1 MSATVNYA
9 ANLAAVRAAAE
20 RIHGHAHV
28 TPVLTS
34 AALDTLAGCSLFFK
48 CEHLQRVGAFK
59 FRGAMNAVACL
70 SDAEL
75 RRGVVT
81 HSSGNHAQALALAA
95 RLRGAPAFI
104 VMPRTA
110 PAIKRAAVEGY
121 GGRVVL
127 CEPTL
132 ADREATAA
140 RIQAE
145 TGATLI
151 PPFNHPDVI
160 AGQGTVALELLE
172 QVPDLDTVVVAV
184 GGGGLISGIALA
196 LREAAPRVRVIG
208 AEPALADDAAAS
220 KAAGALQPA
229 RPPQS
234 IADGLLT
241 SLGPLTW
248 PVVRD
253 VVERIIVVDEGSIVA
268 SMRLVFE
275 RMKQVIEP
283 SAAVPLAA
291 ALAPAFAAEVGGRR
305 VGVVLCGGNVDLAHL
320 PWRAP

>member
-48 CEHLQRVGAFK
+48 CEHLQRVGSFK

-196 LREAAPRVRVIG
+196 LREAAPHVRVIG

-229 RPPQS
+229 RTPQS

-291 ALAPAFAAEVGGRR
+291 ALAPAFAAEVGGLR

>member
-1 MSATVNYA
+1 MTYATD
-9 ANLAAVRAAAE
+9 LAAVRAAAE
-20 RIHGHAHV
+20 RIHGHAHR

-34 AALDTLAGCSLFFK
+34 TALDALAGCALFFK

-59 FRGAMNAVACL
+59 FRGAMNAVARL
-70 SDAEL
+70 SDDAL

-121 GGRVVL
+121 GGQVVL

-140 RIQAE
+140 RVQAE
-145 TGATLI
+145 TGAALI

-172 QVPDLDTVVVAV
+172 QVPGLDAVVVAV

-196 LREAAPRVRVIG
+196 LREAAPHVRVVG

-220 KAAGALQPA
+220 KATGELQPA
-229 RPPQS
+229 RPPRS
-234 IADGLLT
+234 VADGLLT

-253 VVERIIVVDEGSIVA
+253 VVERVVVVEEAEIVA
-268 SMRLVFE
+268 AMRLVFE

-291 ALAPAFAAEVGGRR
+291 VLTPTLAESLAGRR
-305 VGVVLCGGNVDLAHL
+305 VGVVLCGGNVDVDRL
-320 PWRAP
+320 PWSAA

>member
-1 MSATVNYA
+1 MSYA
-9 ANLAAVRAAAE
+9 ADLAAVRAAAE

-28 TPVLTS
+28 TPVMTS

-59 FRGAMNAVACL
+59 FRGAMNAVARL

-121 GGRVVL
+121 GGQVVL

-132 ADREATAA
+132 ADRETTAA

-160 AGQGTVALELLE
+160 AGQGTVALELLD

-220 KAAGALQPA
+220 KAAGEMQPA
-229 RPPQS
+229 RPPKS
-234 IADGLLT
+234 VADGLLT

-253 VVERIIVVDEGSIVA
+253 VVERIIVVDEAAIVDA
-268 SMRLVFE
+268 MRLVFE

-291 ALAPAFAAEVGGRR
+291 VLTPALAEALAGRR
-305 VGVVLCGGNVDLAHL
+305 VGIILCGGNVDVGRL
-320 PWRAP
+320 PWGAP

>member
-1 MSATVNYA
+1 MSATVSYA
-9 ANLAAVRAAAE
+9 ADLAAVRAAAE
-20 RIHGHAHV
+20 RIRGHAHV
-28 TPVLTS
+28 TPVMTS
-34 AALDTLAGCSLFFK
+34 AALDALAGCALFFK

-59 FRGAMNAVACL
+59 FRGAMNAVARL

-110 PAIKRAAVEGY
+110 PGIKRAAVEGY
-121 GGRVVL
+121 GGQVVL

-160 AGQGTVALELLE
+160 AGQGTVALELLD

-196 LREAAPRVRVIG
+196 LREAAPHVRVVG

-220 KAAGALQPA
+220 KAAGVMQPA
-229 RPPQS
+229 RPPKS
-234 IADGLLT
+234 VADGLLT

-253 VVERIIVVDEGSIVA
+253 VVERIVVVDEAAIIDA
-268 SMRLVFE
+268 MRLVFE

-291 ALAPAFAAEVGGRR
+291 ALTPALAEALAGRR
-305 VGVVLCGGNVDLAHL
+305 VGIILCGGNVDVGRL
-320 PWRAP
+320 PWGAP